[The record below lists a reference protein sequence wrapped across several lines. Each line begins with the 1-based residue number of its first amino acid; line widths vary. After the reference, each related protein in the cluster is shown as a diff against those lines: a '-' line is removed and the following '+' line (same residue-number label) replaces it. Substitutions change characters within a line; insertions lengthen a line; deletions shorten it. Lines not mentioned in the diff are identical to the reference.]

1 MNYHFIMVKFL
12 VSVAFRAATFI
23 RGRCLLES
31 DAYSELSVSDEMLIR
46 GQRFWGPVLI
56 TGNTVH

>member
-1 MNYHFIMVKFL
+1 MVKFL

-23 RGRCLLES
+23 RGRCLLER
-31 DAYSELSVSDEMLIR
+31 DAYSELSVNGEMLIR
-46 GQRFWGPVLI
+46 GHRFWGPVLI